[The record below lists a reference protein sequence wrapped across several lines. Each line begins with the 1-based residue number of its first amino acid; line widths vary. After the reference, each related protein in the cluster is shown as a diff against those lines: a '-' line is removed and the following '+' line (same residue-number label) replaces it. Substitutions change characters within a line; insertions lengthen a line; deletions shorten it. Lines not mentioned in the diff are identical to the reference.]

1 MLTVQE
7 LTKHYEST
15 IALSDVSF
23 ALAPGECFGLLGPN
37 GAGKTTFM
45 SLVAGLREV
54 DSGEILLQGEPFR
67 PQRTEQRALI
77 GYVPQELALYGDLT
91 AEENLLLFGRL
102 YGLSGR
108 LLRERVAEA
117 LRAAQLESRRDDLV
131 RVFSGGMRRRLN
143 LVAAVLHR
151 PPLLLCDEPTVGI
164 DPQSRNAIFEFVEK
178 LHREGT
184 TIVYSTHYMEEASRL
199 CSRIGIL
206 DHGKLLAMGTLDE
219 LLEQLPFTEHI
230 RIARNAETTAKV
242 EAFGEFGTVNTTADT
257 YVLRPREGL
266 KLSELFAAM
275 ERLGLPYRYFMVTRP
290 TLENVFLQRTGKS
303 LRDG

>member
-1 MLTVQE
+1 MLTVHE
-7 LTKHYEST
+7 LTKHYEAT

-45 SLVAGLREV
+45 SLVAGLREA
-54 DSGEILLQGEPFR
+54 DSGEILLQGKPFR
-67 PQRTEQRALI
+67 PQRVEQRALI
-77 GYVPQELALYGDLT
+77 GYVPQDLALYGDLT
-91 AEENLLLFGRL
+91 AEENLFLFGRL

-108 LLRERVAEA
+108 LLRERVTEG
-117 LRAAQLESRRDDLV
+117 LRAAQLETRRADLV

-143 LVAAVLHR
+143 IVAAVLHR
-151 PPLLLCDEPTVGI
+151 PPLLLCDEPTVGV

-199 CSRIGIL
+199 CSRIGII
-206 DHGKLLAMGTLDE
+206 DHGKLLAIGTLDE

-230 RIARNAETTAKV
+230 RIARN
-242 EAFGEFGTVNTTADT
+242 EATNSHVQAFCEFGKVNTTADT
-257 YVLRPREGL
+257 YVLRPREDL
-266 KLSELFAAM
+266 KLSQFFAAM
-275 ERLGLPYRYFMVTRP
+275 EQLGLPYRYFMVTRP
-290 TLENVFLQRTGKS
+290 TLENVFLQQTGKS